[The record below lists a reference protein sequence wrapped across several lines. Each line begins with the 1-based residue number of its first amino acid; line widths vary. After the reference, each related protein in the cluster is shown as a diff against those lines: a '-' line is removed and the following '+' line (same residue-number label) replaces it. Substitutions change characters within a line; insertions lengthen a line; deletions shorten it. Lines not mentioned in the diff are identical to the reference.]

1 MDFLIRL
8 DHKIFHFINDTI
20 ANPFLDWIMPIITNE
35 NNVAIPLILIWL
47 WLLIFSGK
55 RGRIAA
61 VLLLLTLIITD
72 VFAAQVIKPH
82 FERLRPSR
90 AMIDSIN
97 LLVPRGG
104 KYGFVSNHAANTM
117 SAAMII
123 LYFFRKWGY
132 FTITVSLI
140 VGFSRVYVGVHYPFD
155 VLGGWLFGCITA
167 WMIITIW
174 VLLKVREAKRGKTWV
189 NYT

>member
-82 FERLRPSR
+82 FERL
-90 AMIDSIN
+90 
-97 LLVPRGG
+97 
-104 KYGFVSNHAANTM
+104 
-117 SAAMII
+117 
-123 LYFFRKWGY
+123 
-132 FTITVSLI
+132 
-140 VGFSRVYVGVHYPFD
+140 
-155 VLGGWLFGCITA
+155 
-167 WMIITIW
+167 
-174 VLLKVREAKRGKTWV
+174 
-189 NYT
+189 

>member
-1 MDFLIRL
+1 MDFLIQL

-20 ANPFLDWIMPIITNE
+20 ANSFLDWIMPILTNE
-35 NNVAIPLILIWL
+35 NNVAIPLFLIWL
-47 WLLIFSGK
+47 YLLLFSGK
-55 RGRIAA
+55 RGKIAA
-61 VLLLLTLIITD
+61 ILLLLTVIITD
-72 VFAAQVIKPH
+72 VFAAQVIKPF

-90 AMIDSIN
+90 AMIDNIN

-123 LYFFRKWGY
+123 FYFYRNWGY
-132 FTITVSLI
+132 FAIPVSLI

-155 VLGGWLFGCITA
+155 VLGGWLLGCITA
-167 WMIITIW
+167 WLVITIW
-174 VLLKVREAKRGKTWV
+174 IFIKVRETKRGKNWIK
-189 NYT
+189 YT